1 MNVRFTYE
9 PNEPY
14 AYRIEKE
21 LKTTK
26 LHMLRQ

>member
-9 PNEPY
+9 PNEY